1 MEEEKKHEVKE
12 KSKFKF
18 KLKKLD
24 IAAISFMIVFMI
36 MITIPSLVPK
46 DSCEVARA
54 EYECATFEQVMIEN
68 CNYWGEYDCDTQA
81 DLSLPDVEWYI
92 GNLCNLQNQYHGTG
106 LDCSTLQLACNQ
118 ITGEQTCP
126 IGFG

>member
-12 KSKFKF
+12 KRNFKL

-24 IAAISFMIVFMI
+24 IAAIVFLIVFVILISM
-36 MITIPSLVPK
+36 PSLVPK
-46 DSCEVARA
+46 DNCEVARP
-54 EYECATFEQVMIEN
+54 EYKCATFEQVMIEN

-81 DLSLPDVEWYI
+81 DPSLPDIEWYI
-92 GNLCNLQNQYHGTG
+92 GNLCNLQNQYHGTD
-106 LDCSTLQLACNQ
+106 LDCSTLQIACNQ
-118 ITGEQTCP
+118 ITGEQVCP